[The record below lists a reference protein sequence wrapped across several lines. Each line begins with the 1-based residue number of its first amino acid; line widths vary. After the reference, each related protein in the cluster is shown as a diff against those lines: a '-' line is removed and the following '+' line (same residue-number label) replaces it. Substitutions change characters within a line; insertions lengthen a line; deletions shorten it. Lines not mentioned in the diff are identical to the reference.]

1 MNNPNFVSY
10 MSSPKIQIHIPSYN
24 NAEYLIQCIQS
35 CKDLTYQNKSIV
47 VIDDHSVDQ
56 SQGILRDMMHT
67 DIKLILN
74 DRNLGRIQNY
84 QFCASLATESDWF
97 INLDSDDYYTDQNWV
112 TNAMD
117 IVGQNQD
124 DNIVHIQWNLL
135 EYLDASK
142 IKILKKYDTNTYL
155 VSGIEYLKT
164 CLKYYC
170 FSHLGSIFH
179 SKLSKKNGAYIDDCL
194 HTDFLTAMRT
204 AIQGNV
210 LISNCKLGVWRQTG
224 KNQSVKRY
232 TDIEYAKNK
241 AAHYRFFEWCE
252 DYLSYS
258 DLKEIVRIYDLREIK
273 KGLMLNLKSE
283 SSIRS
288 QRQYLIEQKCYSA
301 AVLFVFL
308 KNVIKISISDQA
320 RLNVIHGLWTKVL
333 SVLLSLFAIPI
344 IYRSIGSSD
353 FGWIGVY
360 TLIVSVIFIFDF
372 GMTNLI
378 SKEIVQAKS
387 RSLSTSIVFCTQ
399 ELFYIGLG
407 VILFIILYGLFPY
420 LVNNWFQTE
429 NSGSD
434 FEYLRFLLAFSV
446 FCQWPISFYNSALFG
461 LHKQIA
467 ANNIQ
472 MASVILKTALII
484 LPILLLS
491 KSLTITDFFLYQII
505 SSVLTCIVF
514 RTWIYFEIGS
524 SNPFQNFSWRYAKE
538 IKNLSIGLGAIG
550 LFGFVYADLNNILL
564 SHWLS
569 LSAFGEYNIIF
580 NFVLGIIM
588 LTASIRSSLF
598 PSISLDIIQ
607 KNDNIDPSY
616 LKNSQ
621 WIHYICI
628 PICIFIAIHSHQV
641 LNIWIGIPDLVQR
654 LRAPLVWL
662 SLGSLAYSFMVI
674 PTAYL
679 VVSNRTKYL
688 LFQSLFL
695 AIVSMPILWY
705 LVTKY
710 NIEGAGLYWLIIN
723 SVAAIVMMIYFYNC
737 FVQDKLYTF
746 YQSTIFP
753 ILTSVSIF
761 YGLHFFTVV
770 FNFSKVLYSISAGL
784 SFLFYFLI
792 LFFFQS
798 QRTSISSK

>member
-1 MNNPNFVSY
+1 

-24 NAEYLIQCIQS
+24 NAEYLTQCIQS

-47 VIDDHSVDQ
+47 VIDDHSVDH
-56 SQGILRDMMHT
+56 SQGILREMMDT
-67 DIKLILN
+67 NIKLIIN

-84 QFCASLATESDWF
+84 QLCASLATESDWY
-97 INLDSDDYYTDQNWV
+97 INLDSDDYYTDHNWV

-142 IKILKKYDTNTYL
+142 IKILKKYNTNTYL

-224 KNQSVKRY
+224 KNQSFRRY

-273 KGLMLNLKSE
+273 KGLMLNLNSK

-288 QRQYLIEQKCYSA
+288 QWECLIEQKCYSA
-301 AVLFVFL
+301 PVLFVFL
-308 KNVIKISISDQA
+308 KNVIKIGISDQA
-320 RLNVIHGLWTKVL
+320 RLNIIHGLGAKVL
-333 SVLLSLFAIPI
+333 GVLLSLFAIPI

-387 RSLSTSIVFCTQ
+387 RNLRTSIVFCTQ

-407 VILFIILYGLFPY
+407 VILFIILYGLFPF
-420 LVNNWFQTE
+420 LVNNWLQTK
-429 NSGSD
+429 NSGND
-434 FEYLRFLLAFSV
+434 FEHLRFLLAFSV
-446 FCQWPISFYNSALFG
+446 FCQWPISFYNSALYG

-484 LPILLLS
+484 LPLLLLS
-491 KSLTITDFFLYQII
+491 KALTITDFFLYQTI

-514 RTWIYFEIGS
+514 RAWIHFEIGS

-550 LFGFVYADLNNILL
+550 LFGFVYADLNNIFL
-564 SHWLS
+564 SRWLS

-580 NFVLGIIM
+580 NLVLGIIL

-607 KNDNIDPSY
+607 KNDNIDSSY

-628 PICIFIAIHSHQV
+628 PLCVFIAIHSHQV

-654 LRAPLVWL
+654 LHDPLVWL

-679 VVSNRTKYL
+679 IVSNRTKYL
-688 LFQSLFL
+688 LIQSLFL

-723 SVAAIVMMIYFYNC
+723 SVAAIVMMIYFYNG
-737 FVQDKLYTF
+737 FVQHKIYIF

-753 ILTSVSIF
+753 ILTSIIIF
-761 YGLHFFTVV
+761 YGLHFLAIE
-770 FNFSKVLYSISAGL
+770 FNFSKVLYSLSAGL
-784 SFLFYFLI
+784 SFLFYFFV
-792 LFFFQS
+792 LFIFQS
-798 QRTSISSK
+798 HRTSISSK